1 MVKKSKSGSSRGV
14 MTKILKN
21 EKFGLPWKTIG
32 ARTNLSSVSLFS
44 GCKVWHCC
52 DCVACIMSIHLC
64 LLFEA
69 AVLSKLPLRLCFL
82 VSTAVGWL
90 NRTKRT
96 NRVIPNCFFISLNV
110 WNFFFI
116 ILSVR
121 FSILYMQWRQSNFPV
136 SQKSTKTVKLTRGYC
151 EHCPVIKRFIETHS
165 SKLLYMFNSK
175 STVTRL
181 QRMTKRPKPDRR
193 RAKSNDIKQ
202 TESHLLNTSE
212 YISLIC
218 CAIIFTLLKHKQCNY
233 WW

>member
-1 MVKKSKSGSSRGV
+1 MWTNNFKAWFSNFCAFSFKFDSFLQLHLFPTSSKSY
-14 MTKILKN
+14 
-21 EKFGLPWKTIG
+21 FG
-32 ARTNLSSVSLFS
+32 F
-44 GCKVWHCC
+44 
-52 DCVACIMSIHLC
+52 
-64 LLFEA
+64 
-69 AVLSKLPLRLCFL
+69 
-82 VSTAVGWL
+82 
-90 NRTKRT
+90 
-96 NRVIPNCFFISLNV
+96 CFFISLNV

-193 RAKSNDIKQ
+193 RRAKSNDIKQ

-218 CAIIFTLLKHKQCNY
+218 CAIIFTLLKHK
-233 WW
+233 